1 MPRCVRNFWLD
12 ALIDGRRSRLASG
25 PRSKDGGFILD
36 IYMRDRGSVP
46 AEPLRVHGQC
56 RDGRLSVIVED
67 GHDEVFIKETF
78 R

>member
-12 ALIDGRRSRLASG
+12 AQIDGRRSRFASG
-25 PRSKDGGFILD
+25 PRPKDGGFTLD

-46 AEPLRVHGQC
+46 EEPLRVHGQC
-56 RDGRLSVIVED
+56 RDGRLSVIVQD
-67 GHDEVFIKETF
+67 GGNDVFTKETC